1 MPATPHE
8 ETGADHAPVM
18 RIGLEWADLAVGSAL
33 LAVAV
38 WFLVQSFWLEDF
50 SGTAIG
56 SADFPR
62 GVAALLALGVAV
74 LLTSA
79 GWRLAHHIRE
89 HTITVRRP
97 LRVAAGMVLL
107 LIFPFAMS
115 RLGYYPT
122 MAVWLAAFF
131 WLADYRRPVAILAC
145 VAGFLAFTKIVFE
158 YLLSTPIP

>member
-1 MPATPHE
+1 MQASPHDAA
-8 ETGADHAPVM
+8 GADHAPVL
-18 RIGLEWADLAVGSAL
+18 RIRLEWADLAVGSAL

-79 GWRLAHHIRE
+79 GWRLARHLRT
-89 HTITVRRP
+89 HTISVRRP
-97 LRVAAGMVLL
+97 WRVAGGMAMLL
-107 LIFPFAMS
+107 VFPFAMS

-131 WLADYRRPVAILAC
+131 WLADYRRPVAIVAC

>member
-1 MPATPHE
+1 MHGTPQE
-8 ETGADHAPVM
+8 KAGADEAPVL
-18 RIGLEWADLAVGSAL
+18 RIRMEWADVAVGAAL

-38 WFLVQSFWLEDF
+38 WFLVQSFSLEDF

-62 GVAALLALGVAV
+62 GVALLLAIGVGI
-74 LLTSA
+74 LLAMA
-79 GWRLAHHIRE
+79 GWRLVRHRRA

-97 LRVAAGMVLL
+97 WRVAGGMAMLL
-107 LIFPFAMS
+107 AFPFAMS

-122 MAVWLAAFF
+122 MAVWLAVFF
-131 WLADYRRPVAILAC
+131 WLADYRRPVAIVAC

>member
-1 MPATPHE
+1 MQATPHE
-8 ETGADHAPVM
+8 ATGADDAPVL
-18 RIGLEWADLAVGSAL
+18 RIRLAWADLAGGAAL
-33 LAVAV
+33 LAVAL
-38 WFLVQSFWLEDF
+38 WFLVQSFRLEDY

-62 GVAALLALGVAV
+62 GVAALLALGVAI
-74 LLTSA
+74 LLGTA
-79 GWRLAHHIRE
+79 GWRLAHHLRE
-89 HTITVRRP
+89 HTIAVRRP
-97 LRVAAGMVLL
+97 LRVAAGMLL
-107 LIFPFAMS
+107 LLVFPFAMS

-131 WLADYRRPVAILAC
+131 WLADYRRPVAVVAC

>member
-1 MPATPHE
+1 MQAAPRAGA
-8 ETGADHAPVM
+8 GADHAPVM
-18 RIGLEWADLAVGSAL
+18 RIRLEWADLAVGSAL
-33 LAVAV
+33 LALAL
-38 WFLVQSFWLEDF
+38 WFLVQSFWLEDY

-74 LLTSA
+74 LLGTA
-79 GWRLAHHIRE
+79 GWRLAHRLRG

-97 LRVAAGMVLL
+97 LRVAAGMALL
-107 LIFPFAMS
+107 LVFPFAMS

-131 WLADYRRPVAILAC
+131 WLADYRRPLAILAC

>member
-1 MPATPHE
+1 MQASPHNG
-8 ETGADHAPVM
+8 TGADHAPVM
-18 RIGLEWADLAVGSAL
+18 RIRLEWADLAVGSAL

-38 WFLVQSFWLEDF
+38 WFLVQSLSLEDF

-62 GVAALLALGVAV
+62 GVAALLAFGVAV
-74 LLTSA
+74 LLASA
-79 GWRLAHHIRE
+79 GWRLAHHLRAHE
-89 HTITVRRP
+89 ITVRRP
-97 LRVAAGMVLL
+97 WRVVAGMAMLL
-107 LIFPFAMS
+107 AFPFAMS

-131 WLADYRRPVAILAC
+131 WLADYRRPVAVIAC